1 MKDDEYE
8 LLQTKKRNNNVTY
21 ENDIYLTVDDDFE
34 DFDRGVNILQE
45 LTENGIISEE
55 EEKRRRELLRK
66 YLDYQHALEYSTKV
80 STVSKKITFRW
91 QNCLSCAHK
100 AFEHCMGY
108 VYYTDTD

>member
-8 LLQTKKRNNNVTY
+8 LLKTKKRNNNVTY

-55 EEKRRRELLRK
+55 EEKRRRELLRM

-80 STVSKKITFRW
+80 STVSKKITFRC